1 MTIWYSSRALNLV
14 FFEKSRG
21 FKTVFLGVHEM
32 DNKLATAI
40 FALSIPSFC
49 SGYLL
54 KDIFLGLGSDI
65 LSNTVF
71 VSPNNHVLCEAEF
84 LP

>member
-1 MTIWYSSRALNLV
+1 
-14 FFEKSRG
+14 
-21 FKTVFLGVHEM
+21 M
-32 DNKLATAI
+32 DKKLATAI
-40 FALSIPSFC
+40 FCLSIPSFC

-65 LSNTVF
+65 LSSTVF
-71 VSPNNHVLCEAEF
+71 ILPDNNNLCEAEF